1 MLLDLVYCAT
11 LKAIYLI
18 FSLYCRVTSYT
29 CFWISI
35 YLFVFYNSL
44 INLASLSLFALVAI
58 FREGILS
65 SLGILQPTS
74 IFNSSLAIVQAS

>member
-1 MLLDLVYCAT
+1 MT
-11 LKAIYLI
+11 PKAIYLI

-35 YLFVFYNSL
+35 YCFYNSL
-44 INLASLSLFALVAI
+44 INLASLSLFALIAI
-58 FREGILS
+58 FREGKTS